1 MGGTVATGRRAE
13 GVLATMPLFK
23 TKDPTVPPG
32 QTVTSGFPVLH
43 VGEVPQFDPTTWR
56 LRFFGLCENPFE
68 LSWDEL
74 RAEPTAEWRGDIHC
88 VTRWS
93 KKDTLWRGV
102 PFRRLVERAKPTP
115 AVTHVVQHADND
127 YTTNLPLEAML
138 GDDCL
143 VAYEFDGQP
152 LEPIHGGPIRMLVPK
167 LYFWKSAK
175 WIKGIEFLDRD
186 RKGFWE
192 VRGYHNDADP
202 WKEER
207 YSDLPS
213 WFG

>member
-1 MGGTVATGRRAE
+1 
-13 GVLATMPLFK
+13 MPFFK
-23 TKDPTVPPG
+23 TKDPTIPPG
-32 QTVTSGFPVLH
+32 QSLATGFPVLH
-43 VGEVPQFDPTTWR
+43 VGDVPTFDPATWR
-56 LRFFGLCENPFE
+56 LRFFGLCENPYE
-68 LSWDEL
+68 LTWDQL
-74 RAEPTAEWRGDIHC
+74 RAEPAVEWRGDIHC

-102 PFRRLVERAKPTP
+102 PFRRLVERAKPAP
-115 AVTHVVQHADND
+115 SVSHVVQHADND
-127 YTTNLPLEAML
+127 YTTNLPLAAML

-143 VAYEFDGQP
+143 VAYEFDGAP
-152 LEPIHGGPIRMLVPK
+152 LEPIHGGPVRMLVPK

-175 WIKGIEFLDRD
+175 WIKGIEFLDHD
-186 RKGFWE
+186 EKGFWE
-192 VRGYHNDADP
+192 VRGYNNDADP